1 MRLYYM
7 CQWIISQSE
16 STHALAAALIGPE
29 IVC

>member
-1 MRLYYM
+1 MRLHYM

-16 STHALAAALIGPE
+16 STHALAAALIGLE